1 MAAIDIPEGLT
12 LRALREGLQ
21 VGARRALESPTDEG
35 PPKRRPIPAA
45 AVPVSAVFK
54 ITRAAYSDTFE
65 PWYRVTLGQGAL
77 WFNWTHPL
85 TGAPCEAQF
94 AGEQAFT
101 VAPSPGG
108 FVKIS
113 AQLRMR

>member
-21 VGARRALESPTDEG
+21 VGARRALESPNDEG
-35 PPKRRPIPAA
+35 PPKRRPIAGA
-45 AVPVSAVFK
+45 AVPVSASFK
-54 ITRAAYSDTFE
+54 MTRADYSETFE
-65 PWYRVTLGQGAL
+65 PWYRNTLGQGAL

-101 VAPSPGG
+101 VAPAPGD
-108 FVKIS
+108 FVKIT